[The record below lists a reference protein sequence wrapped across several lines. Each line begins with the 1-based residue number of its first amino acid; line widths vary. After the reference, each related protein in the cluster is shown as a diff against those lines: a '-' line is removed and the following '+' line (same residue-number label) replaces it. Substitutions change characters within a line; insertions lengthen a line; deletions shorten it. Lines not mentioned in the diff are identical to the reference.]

1 MKITAEFNSM
11 EEMQEFAKTV
21 VCGVQVPAE
30 KPKPTKKKEPASEE
44 KPSPATQE
52 PTTSDAA
59 PGKTFTK
66 EEVRAKLAALN
77 RAGKKEKV
85 RELLKEFGV
94 TTLPEVKPEDYPAL
108 MAKAGEL

>member
-1 MKITAEFNSM
+1 MKIVAEFNSM

-21 VCGVQVPAE
+21 VCGVQVPAD
-30 KPKPTKKKEPASEE
+30 KPKPVKKKDPAPEE

-52 PTTSDAA
+52 PATSDAA

-85 RELLKEFGV
+85 RELLKEFGAA
-94 TTLPEVKPEDYPAL
+94 TFPEVKEEDYPAL
-108 MAKAGEL
+108 LKKAGEL

>member
-30 KPKPTKKKEPASEE
+30 KPKPAKKKEPAPEE
-44 KPSPATQE
+44 KPAPATTE
-52 PTTSDAA
+52 PEA
-59 PGKTFTK
+59 PAEEQGKTFTK

-77 RAGKKEKV
+77 KSGKREKV

>member
-30 KPKPTKKKEPASEE
+30 KPKPTKKKEPAPEE
-44 KPSPATQE
+44 KPAPATTE
-52 PTTSDAA
+52 A
-59 PGKTFTK
+59 PAEDSKENFTK

-77 RAGKKEKV
+77 KSGKREKV